1 MVEMAGFKDTT
12 AFLNTITPEL
22 EMQVMQ
28 QASQPQQDPSAEA
41 ARMLADIEKAKAEL
55 RAQTDNAK
63 NELEREKMQLD
74 NARKQLE
81 LEQKAYKDN
90 AEIAIKQMKLQID
103 AAKAQQSND
112 SMQLDSVMNSLTS
125 LQKIAKNDIN
135 MEE

>member
-1 MVEMAGFKDTT
+1 
-12 AFLNTITPEL
+12 
-22 EMQVMQ
+22 
-28 QASQPQQDPSAEA
+28 
-41 ARMLADIEKAKAEL
+41 
-55 RAQTDNAK
+55 
-63 NELEREKMQLD
+63 MQLD